1 MQRGETR
8 GGVETFPTAKGVS
21 GYMASLWA
29 ASIRP
34 PKVGREVWHHLAS
47 ALSTSV
53 VPVVLVL
60 GPFGMVVALQGLEI
74 LRVFGTERL
83 LSSVI
88 GLAIIRELSPALTA
102 MILAAQAGSGAAAEI
117 ASMRVSSKWDALE
130 VMATPPRK
138 YIVLPRICAIAL
150 AAPILTMIGSLA
162 GIFGGLVVEVLLKG
176 FALGTFLDALTGF
189 LTPWDLVGSVIKSM
203 VFGALA
209 GILAAYHGEQA
220 RGGARG
226 VGLATNRAVVAA
238 VATMLVANYLLST
251 LFFGSV
257 SS

>member
-1 MQRGETR
+1 MEEPI
-8 GGVETFPTAKGVS
+8 GGAKTAS
-21 GYMASLWA
+21 GTSRLDGYLVSLWG

-47 ALSTSV
+47 ALSTSLL
-53 VPVVLVL
+53 PVVLVL

-74 LRVFGTERL
+74 LKVFGTERL

-88 GLAIIRELSPALTA
+88 GLAIVRELSPALTA

-138 YIVLPRICAIAL
+138 YVVLPRICAIAL

-162 GIFGGLVVEVLLKG
+162 GIAGGLVVEVVLKG

-189 LTPWDLVGSVIKSM
+189 LTPWDLVGSLIKSL
-203 VFGALA
+203 VFGSLA

-220 RGGARG
+220 VGGARG

-251 LFFGSV
+251 LLFGGA